1 MPVSVVVNRGKTTLI
16 TGMTMD
22 CFIIRVYR
30 HITQENG
37 QPDEIAGL
45 VERVGRK
52 DNGKPF
58 SSYKGLLCALRDEYG
73 TVSAA
78 GEKVPDEDAARM
90 RLVQTTKQ
98 L

>member
-1 MPVSVVVNRGKTTLI
+1 
-16 TGMTMD
+16 MD

-45 VERVGRK
+45 VERVGRQ

-58 SSYKGLLCALRDEYG
+58 SSYRGLMNTLRDEYSSDS
-73 TVSAA
+73 VEAA
-78 GEKVPDEDAARM
+78 DSPCAGAGRQ
-90 RLVQTTKQ
+90 RLLHAIKNQ
-98 L
+98 